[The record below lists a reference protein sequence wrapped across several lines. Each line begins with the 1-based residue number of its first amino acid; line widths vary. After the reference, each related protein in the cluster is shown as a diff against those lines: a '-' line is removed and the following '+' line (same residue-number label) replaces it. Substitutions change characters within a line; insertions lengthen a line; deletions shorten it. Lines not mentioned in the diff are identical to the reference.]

1 MSLAGNCMPDVAIT
15 KRDTYKRVQSL
26 IKVRVPKIIH
36 PGRVGSDYLL
46 SGLIRCGIC
55 GKELIP
61 IAGES
66 MPLSLSNQKVRA
78 SSTTSASPF
87 KERRKV

>member
-1 MSLAGNCMPDVAIT
+1 VESLT
-15 KRDTYKRVQSL
+15 KAESAEDYSYPR
-26 IKVRVPKIIH
+26 
-36 PGRVGSDYLL
+36 GVGSDYLL
-46 SGLIRCGIC
+46 SGLIRCGIG

-78 SSTTSASPF
+78 SSTASASPF
-87 KERRKV
+87 KERRRV